1 MQMTTRAGFSE
12 APEPTLAPSLVERVL
27 TKLGLRQRPALDL
40 AGLNALYAAVSA
52 NIPFDNFQKRIWFA
66 GPQTTPLP
74 GGDPNEFFNNWL
86 QHGTGGTCWPIN
98 GAMYSL
104 AHALGFDAHRIV
116 GSVIVEGYPR
126 GANHGSV
133 IVTLDGINYLV
144 DAWMVSFRV
153 LPLISGKPSSTGNGI
168 HDVRAVPIESG
179 FEIITYPG
187 FNREQPLPF
196 RPESEYDPVDHA
208 LFLARYDR
216 TKSVGFFN
224 DAIFICR
231 HFPDSI
237 LTMGRK
243 SKFHLSADNTLTKT
257 EPTEDERKKSLI
269 EEFGLSEEI
278 IQKLPPNVLGGVAPP
293 GL

>member
-1 MQMTTRAGFSE
+1 MTTSRGFSANSE
-12 APEPTLAPSLVERVL
+12 STLAPALVERVL
-27 TKLGLRQRPALDL
+27 TELGLRERPVLDL
-40 AGLNALYAAVSA
+40 SGLNALYAAVSA
-52 NIPFDNFQKRIWFA
+52 KLPFDNVQKRIWFA

-74 GGDPNEFFNNWL
+74 CGGPSEFFENWL
-86 QHGTGGTCWPIN
+86 QHGTGGTCWPLN
-98 GAMYSL
+98 GAMYAL
-104 AHALGFDAHRIV
+104 AHALGFDTRRIV

-133 IVTLDGINYLV
+133 IVTMDGINYLV
-144 DAWMVSFRV
+144 DAWMASFKV
-153 LPLISGKPSSTGNGI
+153 LPLMPGTSSSTGNGI
-168 HDVRAVPIESG
+168 HDIRAVPIESG

-187 FNREQPLPF
+187 FNREQTLPF
-196 RPESEYDPVDHA
+196 RPEPEYDPVDHA

-231 HFPDSI
+231 HFPSSI

-243 SKFHLSADNTLTKT
+243 SKFHLAADNTLTKT

-278 IQKLPPNVLGGVAPP
+278 VDRLPPNVPGGVAPP

>member
-1 MQMTTRAGFSE
+1 MTTSRGFS
-12 APEPTLAPSLVERVL
+12 AISDPTLAPALVERVL
-27 TKLGLRQRPALDL
+27 TKLALRQRPTLDL

-74 GGDPNEFFNNWL
+74 CGDPNEFFENWL
-86 QHGTGGTCWPIN
+86 QHGTGGTCWPLN
-98 GAMYSL
+98 GGMYAL
-104 AHALGFDAHRIV
+104 TRALGFDARRLV
-116 GSVIVEGYPR
+116 GSIIVEGYPR

-133 IVTLDGINYLV
+133 VVTLDGMSYLV
-144 DAWMVSFRV
+144 DAWMAAFKV
-153 LPLISGKPSSTGNGI
+153 LPLTSGRPSSTGNGI
-168 HDVRAVPIESG
+168 HDIHAVPTEGG
-179 FEIITYPG
+179 FEIISRPG
-187 FNREQPLPF
+187 FNRELTLPLRTEP
-196 RPESEYDPVDHA
+196 EYDPADHA
-208 LFLARYDR
+208 FFLARYDR
-216 TKSVGFFN
+216 TKTVGFFN

-243 SKFHLSADNTLTKT
+243 SKFHLAANGTVTKT
-257 EPTEDERKKSLI
+257 EPTNAERKKSLI

-278 IQKLPPNVLGGVAPP
+278 VEKLPPNVPGGVAPP

>member
-1 MQMTTRAGFSE
+1 VTTRTTFS
-12 APEPTLAPSLVERVL
+12 AIPEPTLAPVLVERVL
-27 TKLGLRQRPALDL
+27 TKLDLRDRPALDL
-40 AGLNALYAAVSA
+40 PGLNALYAAVSA

-74 GGDPNEFFNNWL
+74 GLDPSEFFNNWL

-133 IVTLDGINYLV
+133 VVSLDGSNYLV
-144 DAWMVSFRV
+144 DAWMASFKV
-153 LPLISGKPSSTGNGI
+153 LPLIPGKPSLTGNGI

-187 FNREQPLPF
+187 FNREQTLPF
-196 RPESEYDPVDHA
+196 RPEPEYDPVDHT
-208 LFLARYDR
+208 FFVARYDR
-216 TKSVGFFN
+216 TKAVGFFN

-231 HFPDSI
+231 HLSESI
-237 LTMGRK
+237 ITMGRK
-243 SKFHLSADNTLTKT
+243 SKFHLAADGTLTKT
-257 EPTEDERKKSLI
+257 EPTEAERKTSLI
-269 EEFGLSEEI
+269 QDFGLSQEI
-278 IQKLPPNVLGGVAPP
+278 VEKLPPNVPGGVAPP

>member
-1 MQMTTRAGFSE
+1 MTPSGSFS
-12 APEPTLAPSLVERVL
+12 AISEPTLAPALVECVL

-40 AGLNALYAAVSA
+40 AGLNTLYAAVSA

-66 GPQTTPLP
+66 GPQSTPLP
-74 GGDPNEFFNNWL
+74 GGDPSEFFKNWL

-98 GAMYSL
+98 GAMFSL
-104 AHALGFDAHRIV
+104 ARALGFNARRIV

-133 IVTLDGINYLV
+133 IVTIDGINYLV
-144 DAWMVSFRV
+144 DAWMASFKV
-153 LPLISGKPSSTGNGI
+153 LLLISGKPSSTGNGI

-187 FNREQPLPF
+187 FNREQTLPF
-196 RPESEYDPVDHA
+196 RPEPEYDPIDHA
-208 LFLARYDR
+208 LFLARYER

-231 HFPDSI
+231 HLPDSI
-237 LTMGRK
+237 ITMGRK
-243 SKFHLSADNTLTKT
+243 SQFHLAADGTLTKT
-257 EPTEDERKKSLI
+257 EPTESQRKKSLI

-278 IQKLPPNVLGGVAPP
+278 IDKLPPNVPGGLAPP

>member
-1 MQMTTRAGFSE
+1 MTTRASFSE
-12 APEPTLAPSLVERVL
+12 IKEPALAPALLERVL
-27 TKLGLRQRPALDL
+27 TKLGLSRPPDPDL

-52 NIPFDNFQKRIWFA
+52 SIPFDNVQKRIWFA
-66 GPQTTPLP
+66 SPQTTPLP
-74 GGDPNEFFNNWL
+74 GGDPNELFNNWL

-98 GAMYSL
+98 SAMYAL
-104 AHALGFDAHRIV
+104 AHALGFDARRIV
-116 GSVIVEGYPR
+116 GSVIVKGYPR

-133 IVTLDGINYLV
+133 LVTLNGISYLV
-144 DAWMVSFRV
+144 DAWMAAFKV
-153 LPLISGKPSSTGNGI
+153 LSLMPGKPSSTGRGI
-168 HDVRAVPIESG
+168 HDISAVPIEGS
-179 FEIITYPG
+179 FEIISYPG
-187 FNREQPLPF
+187 FDREHPLPF
-196 RPESEYDPVDHA
+196 RPEPEYDPVDHA

-216 TKSVGFFN
+216 TKTVGFFN

-243 SKFHLSADNTLTKT
+243 SKFHLAADNTLTKT
-257 EPTEDERKKSLI
+257 EPTEAERKKSLI

-278 IQKLPPNVLGGVAPP
+278 IEKLPPNVPGGVAPP